1 MPMNL
6 PTIIAI
12 CGGCVVLNILT
23 VCLIARMAIS
33 AKRKPTKRSA
43 EPAAHRGQ
51 PAKRKKSLVDR
62 IGTMNLILIIIGIT
76 LLAFTIAIMNLFK
89 QYGTIPDTLVSCVF
103 AVLGGECGV
112 MGWIK
117 TTKDKNKVR
126 EWEKEDMRE
135 AQKAI
140 RQDGEDEPPKF

>member
-1 MPMNL
+1 
-6 PTIIAI
+6 
-12 CGGCVVLNILT
+12 
-23 VCLIARMAIS
+23 
-33 AKRKPTKRSA
+33 
-43 EPAAHRGQ
+43 
-51 PAKRKKSLVDR
+51 
-62 IGTMNLILIIIGIT
+62 MNLILIIIGIT